1 MPVNKLFQPKPVNME
16 QAMEQA
22 TEQTTEEKEAME
34 QDEQPTTTTI
44 NQELLTEQPTATTTR
59 NQNSTTTSTTT
70 TEYIHPHTNRPIQ
83 TVNVPVR
90 REIPVFWCE
99 ACSLKLEA
107 ASSAYQHL
115 ISPKHLT
122 KVANTTY
129 MLQCGEDTEVLLDFI
144 PR

>member
-16 QAMEQA
+16 QAREET
-22 TEQTTEEKEAME
+22 TEQKEAME
-34 QDEQPTTTTI
+34 QDEEPITTNQQP
-44 NQELLTEQPTATTTR
+44 LTEQPTITTTT
-59 NQNSTTTSTTT
+59 NQNSTTTTTT
-70 TEYIHPHTNRPIQ
+70 TATEYIHPHTNRPIQ

-129 MLQCGEDTEVLLDFI
+129 MLQCGEDTEVLLQFDSSF
-144 PR
+144 